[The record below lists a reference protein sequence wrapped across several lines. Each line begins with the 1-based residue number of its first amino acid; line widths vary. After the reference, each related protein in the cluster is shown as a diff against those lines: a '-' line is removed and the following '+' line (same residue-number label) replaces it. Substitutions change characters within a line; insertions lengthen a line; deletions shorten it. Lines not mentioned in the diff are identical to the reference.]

1 MPSRAYIIL
10 RNILHNHRTRLRN
23 WTGQAGGYSGSR
35 KEDAADRAR
44 HLQGVFERYLGYAGL
59 TLGDLPG
66 KTVLEIG
73 PGDTL
78 AVALQ
83 FARAGCAQAIT
94 FDRFRYDYQS
104 PHAREVERAL
114 GLDASLHRK
123 VDARCGSCLRD
134 AGLANGSIDLIVSN
148 AVLEE
153 IPAAG
158 EALATMRDL
167 LRPGGVMAHQI
178 DLSDYGIFS
187 HHGFSRFE
195 FLTIGDGVWR
205 AMTTA
210 CGGPNRW
217 LINHYLER
225 LESLGMQ
232 TRVLVTHLYDAGRLA
247 APIERKAALVDVKVS
262 DEIERIRPRFL
273 ERYQA
278 IPAEILDVHGIFL
291 VARKPEERMIQ

>member
-1 MPSRAYIIL
+1 MPSRAHLIL
-10 RNILHNHRTRLRN
+10 RNIFHNQRTRLRH
-23 WTGQAGGYSGSR
+23 WTGLTGGYSGSR
-35 KEDAADRAR
+35 QETTAGRAR
-44 HLQGVFERYLGYAGL
+44 HLQGVFERYLEYAGW
-59 TLGDLPG
+59 TLGDLAG
-66 KTVLEIG
+66 KTVLEMG

-78 AVALQ
+78 GVALQ
-83 FARAGCAQAIT
+83 FARAGCAQVTT
-94 FDRFRYDYQS
+94 FDRFPYDYQS
-104 PHAREVERAL
+104 PYAREVEQVL
-114 GLDASLHRK
+114 GLDASLHRN
-123 VDARCGSCLRD
+123 VDPRCGNHLRN

-153 IPAAG
+153 IPNPG
-158 EALATMRDL
+158 ETLATMRDL

-178 DLSDYGIFS
+178 DVSDYGIFS

-195 FLTIGDGVWR
+195 FLTIGDGLWR

-217 LINHYLER
+217 LMNHYVER

-232 TRVLVTHLYDAGRLA
+232 TRVLVTHLYGAGRLA
-247 APIERKAALVDVKVS
+247 APIEREAALVDVKVRR
-262 DEIERIRPRFL
+262 EIERIRPRLL

-278 IPAEILDVHGIFL
+278 IPLEILGVHGIFL

>member
-23 WTGQAGGYSGSR
+23 WTGLAGGYSGSR
-35 KEDAADRAR
+35 KEDAAGRAR
-44 HLQGVFERYLGYAGL
+44 HLQGVFERYLEYTGW
-59 TLGDLPG
+59 TPGDLAG
-66 KTVLEIG
+66 KTVLELG

-78 AVALQ
+78 CVALQ

-94 FDRFRYDYQS
+94 FDRFRYDYRS
-104 PHAREVERAL
+104 PDARGVEQVL
-114 GLDASLHRK
+114 GLDASLHRN
-123 VDARCGSCLRD
+123 VDPRCGDHLRN
-134 AGLANGSIDLIVSN
+134 AGFANGSIDLIVSN

-153 IPAAG
+153 IPNPG
-158 EALATMRDL
+158 EALTTMTDL

-195 FLTIGDGVWR
+195 FLTIGDGLWR

-217 LINHYLER
+217 LMNHYLER

-232 TRVLVTHLYDAGRLA
+232 TRVLVTHLYDAGRLT
-247 APIERKAALVDVKVS
+247 APIERKALLVDMKVS
-262 DEIERIRPRFL
+262 DEIERIRPRLL

-278 IPAEILDVHGIFL
+278 IPAEILGVHGIFL